1 MLFLAEWREDSM
13 AEANG
18 ERSVTEQREAALV
31 EAMLGVVEQTHGP
44 LDEAAREQLR
54 EQLRRTRAASTALY
68 AYPLSNADEP
78 APIFRPFRAD

>member
-1 MLFLAEWREDSM
+1 M
-13 AEANG
+13 AEAQQ
-18 ERSVTEQREAALV
+18 SDDREAALV

-54 EQLRRTRAASTALY
+54 EGLKRTRAAAAALY

-78 APIFRPFRAD
+78 GTVFHPLRAD